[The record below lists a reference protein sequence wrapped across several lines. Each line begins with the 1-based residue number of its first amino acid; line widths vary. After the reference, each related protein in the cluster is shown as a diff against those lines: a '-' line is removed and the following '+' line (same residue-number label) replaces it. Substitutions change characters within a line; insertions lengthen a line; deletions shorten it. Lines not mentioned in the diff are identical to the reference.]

1 LIIEFLKR
9 HICIYK
15 VICQALVCSEEGWQE
30 DEFRSTFCSDLS
42 VICLTFQLERTCL
55 ISDILYLLLR
65 WLKQTTKR
73 ILMKTTWIHSIHFRD
88 QTFLFF
94 NQVFEKSLIK
104 SQLKWFQDD
113 FDRLQLA
120 DCDQAMTLTKNLK
133 IWFRCSL
140 W

>member
-1 LIIEFLKR
+1 MIIEFLKR

-65 WLKQTTKR
+65 WLKQITKR
-73 ILMKTTWIHSIHFRD
+73 ILIKTTWIHSIHFRD

-94 NQVFEKSLIK
+94 NQVFEKSLEVI
-104 SQLKWFQDD
+104 SGRFWSLASSWLWTSDD
-113 FDRLQLA
+113 FSKKS
-120 DCDQAMTLTKNLK
+120 KNM
-133 IWFRCSL
+133 I
-140 W
+140 